1 MAEYGSTPCPPLTLA
16 WIIFRTH
23 THFGQGDAQL
33 QKALLFS
40 AQHLAQSCG
49 NKQEFGFLEE

>member
-1 MAEYGSTPCPPLTLA
+1 MSTSNGSVD
-16 WIIFRTH
+16 
-23 THFGQGDAQL
+23 HFQNAYTFCQGDAQL
-33 QKALLFS
+33 QKASLFS